1 MGKQAQEWGS
11 LRENLNSN
19 SSCLVRY
26 FFNLT
31 AFCPDD
37 EEAALICEQQVI
49 NTFKKNG
56 LHLYSPVFMQMRNYL
71 AMFPFCAGEGLWDD
85 LKASG
90 ATSRAESTQAVN
102 LLPLVADNRL
112 CQSGLLAPSYRNQLA
127 FLDIFDTGLGN
138 TNYNM
143 AVSGPPGPVNRPGAT
158 HLAQCARFGRFGL
171 GI

>member
-1 MGKQAQEWGS
+1 M
-11 LRENLNSN
+11 
-19 SSCLVRY
+19 RY

-112 CQSGLLAPSYRNQLA
+112 CQSGLLAPPTVTNWPFSIFSTLA
-127 FLDIFDTGLGN
+127 LATP
-138 TNYNM
+138 TTTWRSV
-143 AVSGPPGPVNRPGAT
+143 APPGPVRPAWCNPS
-158 HLAQCARFGRFGL
+158 CAVCSIRAVRSGYLTWGWL
-171 GI
+171 QELL